1 MGIRG
6 LYSEGNMTKKH
17 DTGRID
23 FGPGKIEE
31 LKKLYSP
38 PNFWTETHTFPVKEV
53 QILRE
58 ALVAIKTISEEN
70 SFNMEKIQKIA
81 EQALEAT
88 KS

>member
-1 MGIRG
+1 MAREPNINKDKRE
-6 LYSEGNMTKKH
+6 YVV
-17 DTGRID
+17 
-23 FGPGKIEE
+23 GKIE
-31 LKKLYSP
+31 LDNMRRAAGLPLFITTKTY
-38 PNFWTETHTFPVKEV
+38 PVEAI

-58 ALVAIKTISEEN
+58 ALVAIKTISEEH